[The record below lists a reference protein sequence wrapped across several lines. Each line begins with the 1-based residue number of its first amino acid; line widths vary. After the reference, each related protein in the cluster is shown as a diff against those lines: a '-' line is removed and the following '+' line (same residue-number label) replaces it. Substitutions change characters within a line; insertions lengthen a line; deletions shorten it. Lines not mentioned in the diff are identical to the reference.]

1 MILYYDIYDPGDR
14 GTRWPSCPDPAQ
26 NNTVSPRNYLV
37 WVTNVRKQ
45 LCFSQNPTTTSLSL
59 CLSLSRATQII
70 MFECFVF
77 WNHYVWNCLNVFED
91 FWNFI
96 FETGC
101 MRSMWTQYEEWFK
114 RFQPAELSK
123 YHKHADTHFDTLL
136 WKKLKKEI
144 LQYFH
149 RTKLKAKRFQYSK
162 WFLLIMHRPT
172 VSGHF
177 RCSIQALKGNL
188 KYSHVGF
195 SAMEYRL
202 QFSTVTLVTTVAFC
216 CSFTGGSFPDLKCH
230 SCSVGDVR
238 WKTDL

>member
-1 MILYYDIYDPGDR
+1 MFFSEPYYY
-14 GTRWPSCPDPAQ
+14 
-26 NNTVSPRNYLV
+26 
-37 WVTNVRKQ
+37 
-45 LCFSQNPTTTSLSL
+45 FSLSL
-59 CLSLSRATQII
+59 FLAIQII

-77 WNHYVWNCLNVFED
+77 WNHYVWMFLK
-91 FWNFI
+91 I
-96 FETGC
+96 FEALYLKQDACAPCAPNMKNDSRGFSQLNYPSIT
-101 MRSMWTQYEEWFK
+101 SM
-114 RFQPAELSK
+114 P
-123 YHKHADTHFDTLL
+123 THILTLYSE
-136 WKKLKKEI
+136 KKLNKEI

-149 RTKLKAKRFQYSK
+149 RTRLEAKRFQYSK

-216 CSFTGGSFPDLKCH
+216 CSFTGASFPDLKCH

>member
-1 MILYYDIYDPGDR
+1 MTRVTVALVDLLVQILLKTILYLLETTLFGAPM
-14 GTRWPSCPDPAQ
+14 SA
-26 NNTVSPRNYLV
+26 NNYVFLRTL
-37 WVTNVRKQ
+37 
-45 LCFSQNPTTTSLSL
+45 LLLLSLSL
-59 CLSLSRATQII
+59 SFLPYRSSCLNVLFFEII
-70 MFECFVF
+70 MFECFWRFLKLYIWNRMHALHVHPIWRMIQEVSASWTIQVSQACRHTF
-77 WNHYVWNCLNVFED
+77 W
-91 FWNFI
+91 
-96 FETGC
+96 
-101 MRSMWTQYEEWFK
+101 
-114 RFQPAELSK
+114 
-123 YHKHADTHFDTLL
+123 HFTLK
-136 WKKLKKEI
+136 KKLNKEI

-149 RTKLKAKRFQYSK
+149 RTRLEAKRFQYSK

-216 CSFTGGSFPDLKCH
+216 CSFTGASFPDLKCH